1 MTTEVF
7 TWIPKIEPVGNVE
20 FRLKS
25 AKFGD
30 GYQQVAQDGINNRA
44 QFWPLTFVGDEARIK
59 AIVQFLDRH
68 AGATSFYWTA
78 PLGEPALYRCKGY
91 QPSPLGAGL
100 YSLAATFEQA
110 FHP

>member
-1 MTTEVF
+1 MTIETFSWV
-7 TWIPKIEPVGNVE
+7 PKIEPVGNVE

-30 GYQQVAQDGINNRA
+30 GYQQVAADGINNKS
-44 QFWPLTFVGDEARIK
+44 QSWPLAFVGDEARIK

-68 AGATSFYWTA
+68 AGATPFYWTA

-91 QPSPLGAGL
+91 QPTPMGAGL
-100 YSLAATFEQA
+100 FTLAATFEQA